1 MRGAGRSPA
10 KQILRLLGSISTV
23 HHHFRWRPSDVRSD
37 ALCLKRKMYSSSL
50 RGGFNALLPRFCRA
64 ISQPAPCPS
73 IMFMWCSGR
82 FRRSCWSPCQ
92 RRDSTPRPRGDYTR
106 AEGLESDPKD
116 SETQP
121 PAGVKTRR
129 LNFRPDSRLKT
140 QFDPSAMSAP
150 LPSRSTSRSRS
161 SPALAPE
168 LPISRCTDSKSAGE
182 HLCQKAVFSR
192 RKLFGICRVAHEF
205 VVM

>member
-182 HLCQKAVFSR
+182 H
-192 RKLFGICRVAHEF
+192 ICARGPSSLGDFCVEF
-205 VVM
+205 VAWLMNLL